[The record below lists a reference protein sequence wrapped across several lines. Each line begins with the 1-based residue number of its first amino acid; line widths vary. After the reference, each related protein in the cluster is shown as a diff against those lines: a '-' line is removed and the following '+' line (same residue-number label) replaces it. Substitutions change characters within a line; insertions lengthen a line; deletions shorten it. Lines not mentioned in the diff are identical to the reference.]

1 LTAAAGR
8 VICRIKHTEG
18 HPMGWQAIGLI
29 LLFVVSF
36 LVLNRAE
43 FGRFD

>member
-1 LTAAAGR
+1 M
-8 VICRIKHTEG
+8 ISRIEQFEG
-18 HPMGWQAIGLI
+18 HLMGWQAIGLI

-36 LVLNRAE
+36 LVLNRYE